1 VSISAVVVAP
11 PEALNALAS
20 AIAAGKGS
28 DALAPVTVAVPT
40 NTCGVMSRRALGRS
54 GGLVGV
60 DMVTLN
66 RLAELIA
73 GPGLAAAGRSPTAT
87 PVLDL
92 AVAAALQAEPGRF
105 GAVATHPST
114 VVAVREL
121 HNELRSADPAARERL
136 SQESIRG
143 RQAVRLSDAV
153 TSRLAADWYDEADLY
168 VHATEAIRRA
178 VPDGLTN
185 VVVYL
190 PQELSGLALG
200 FVRSLGEHI
209 DVRVI
214 VQSTGDELA
223 DADARATLAE
233 LGVEPSDPA
242 PTLPDTLPVAI
253 ISTTDADDEVRIAV
267 RHLLDA
273 ARDGTPFE
281 RMAVL
286 WPAQQPYARLV
297 EHHLRGAD
305 IPWNGRPGTT
315 LTERLVPRLVLDL
328 LDVDQRGL
336 RRRNLFDLLADVP
349 ARDAEG
355 TYLPTA
361 SWERVSREAGIARDE
376 DWNRR
381 LAPLAAGERWAQA
394 ARSLREFVGDL
405 RERLGHPAERRAW
418 SAWSAWCIEESERWL
433 GRHTIE
439 RLPESEY
446 RAWEQLTRALDRLGH
461 LDPVD
466 EPVTRHQFRS
476 TLEAEL
482 DATPGREGRVGNG
495 VTVGPLAGAIGLD
508 VDVVVILGAAEGQLP
523 PRPTGDPLL
532 SDADRE
538 LAGLPTADARSAR
551 LHRLLRA
558 TVATSSVTLTLPR
571 GDLRATSQ
579 VLPSRWIAVW
589 ADQIGTTVVE
599 SHHAGLEATPFP
611 ASPSEHRLRDRYAL
625 VRSGG
630 SLADVDDPLLSSGL
644 DCIAGRAD
652 ADLTVYDG
660 DLTTTSVPRLD
671 GPVSPTRLESWIT
684 CPHAYFA
691 QHLLRVRPVEEPGD
705 EITITARDKGSA
717 QHDAVDLLHQAVIDE
732 RLPQPTLTGWTDEH
746 RAALIDAFDDVC
758 ERNERRG
765 RNGRPAFWAD
775 ERSRMLADL
784 MEWLARDSDLVI
796 ARGSRI
802 LASELR
808 FGVDGD
814 VAIVLADGRR
824 IELQGVID
832 RVDAT
837 SDGGLVVTDH
847 KTGGKGAFKGLS
859 AEDPTVGGTLFQLPA
874 YAAAA
879 RARFGG
885 PDTVVIAEYGLMRKG
900 DYERRGLVMTPEV
913 DALVQA
919 SMASIVGGIESGLF
933 PNRPVRP
940 GFHFYVSCEY
950 CEPDHLGTADRWAEW
965 ERKHHDV
972 RLAPWFAD
980 PQGDEAELDHPGGD
994 E

>member
-1 VSISAVVVAP
+1 MTISAAVVAP
-11 PEALNALAS
+11 REALTALAS
-20 AIAAGKGS
+20 ALGGAKDS
-28 DALAPVTVAVPT
+28 DALANVTVAVPT
-40 NTCGVMSRRALGRS
+40 NTCGVMTRRALGRS

-73 GPGLAAAGRSPTAT
+73 GPELAAAGRSPTST
-87 PVLDL
+87 PVVDL
-92 AVAAALQAEPGRF
+92 AVAAALQADPGRF

-121 HNELRSADPAARERL
+121 HNELRVADPAARERL
-136 SQESIRG
+136 ATESLRG
-143 RQAVRLSDAV
+143 RQAVRLSEAV
-153 TSRLAADWYDEADLY
+153 TSRLSADWYDEADLY
-168 VHATEAIRRA
+168 THATEAIRRA
-178 VPDGLTN
+178 VPPGVTDL
-185 VVVYL
+185 VVYL
-190 PQELSGLALG
+190 PQELSGLALA
-200 FVRSLGEHI
+200 FVRALGEQI
-209 DVRVI
+209 DVHVI
-214 VQSTGDELA
+214 VQLTGDELA
-223 DADARATLAE
+223 DADARAILVA
-233 LGVEPSDPA
+233 LGVDPGGPGPRPA
-242 PTLPDTLPVAI
+242 DARPAAI
-253 ISTTDADDEVRIAV
+253 VSTTDADDEVRIAV
-267 RHLLDA
+267 RRVLEA
-273 ARDGTPFE
+273 ARHGTPFE
-281 RMAVL
+281 RIAVL

-297 EHHLRGAD
+297 EHHLSGAD

-315 LTERLVPRLVLDL
+315 LTERLAPRLVLDL

-355 TYLPTA
+355 IYLPTA
-361 SWERVSREAGIARDE
+361 SWERVSREAGIAHDE

-381 LAPLAAGERWAQA
+381 LAPLAGRERWAESA
-394 ARSLREFVGDL
+394 GTLREFVGDL
-405 RERLGHPAERRAW
+405 RDRLGHPAERRPW
-418 SAWSAWCIEESERWL
+418 STWAAWCVEETERWL

-446 RAWEQLTRALDRLGH
+446 RAWEQLTRALDQLAH
-461 LDPVD
+461 LDPVG

-476 TLEAEL
+476 TLLAEL
-482 DATPGREGRVGNG
+482 DSTPGREGRVGNG
-495 VTVGPLAGAIGLD
+495 VTVGPLAGAVGLD
-508 VDVVVILGAAEGQLP
+508 VDVVVMLGAAEGLLP

-532 SDADRE
+532 SDADRQ

-579 VLPSRWIAVW
+579 VLPSRWITDW
-589 ADQIGTTVVE
+589 NDEIGTTVIE
-599 SHHAGLEATPFP
+599 SHHAGLEATAFP
-611 ASPSEHRLRDRYAL
+611 ASEAEHRLRGRYAQI
-625 VRSGG
+625 RAGG
-630 SLADVDDPLLSSGL
+630 SLDGVDDPPLRSGL
-644 DCIAGRAD
+644 ECVAGRA
-652 ADLTVYDG
+652 ATELTVYDG
-660 DLTTTSVPRLD
+660 DLTTTTVPRLD
-671 GPVSPTRLESWIT
+671 GAVSPTRLESWIK

-691 QHLLRVRPVEEPGD
+691 QHLLKVRPIEEPGD

-717 QHDAVDLLHQAVIDE
+717 QHDALDLLHQAVIDE
-732 RLPQPTLTGWTDEH
+732 RLPQPTLTGWSDEH
-746 RAALIDAFDDVC
+746 RVALSAAFDEVC

-784 MEWLARDSDLVI
+784 LAWLAVDSEIVV

-802 LASELR
+802 LASEMR
-808 FGVDGD
+808 FGGD
-814 VAIVLADGRR
+814 DHVGIDLPDGRR
-824 IELQGVID
+824 IELEGVID

-837 SDGGLVVTDH
+837 HDGGLVVTDH
-847 KTGGKGAFKGLS
+847 KTGAKTAFTGLS

-900 DYERRGLVMTPEV
+900 GYDRPGLVMTPDV
-913 DALVQA
+913 DARVQA
-919 SMASIVGGIESGLF
+919 SLATIVDGVEAGLF

-940 GFHFYVSCEY
+940 GYHFFVACEY

-965 ERKHHDV
+965 ERKHHDP

-980 PQGDEAELDHPGGD
+980 PELDGSGGD
-994 E
+994 A